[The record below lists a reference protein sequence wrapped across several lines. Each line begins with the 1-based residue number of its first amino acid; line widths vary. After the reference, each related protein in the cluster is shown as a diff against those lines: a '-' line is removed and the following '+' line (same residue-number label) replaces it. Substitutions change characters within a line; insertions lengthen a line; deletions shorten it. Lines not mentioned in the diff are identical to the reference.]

1 MTTWLDFL
9 QKIRVDV
16 TDRDD
21 GDAADGHDELAVLLD
36 ALDVALGARV
46 DAARHAHA
54 VARVVLRRVGAEVR
68 GAPPSLCRGD
78 EDEGA
83 HLLVADRAGDVVPVR
98 VLGGVVHEV
107 LVVVALESDEPLGV
121 AAHEHQRGDEGL
133 LGVAQAA
140 VLVGLDGVDGD
151 VALDPGRQQGL
162 EVDDPVV
169 EHLEGVPAESV
180 RRGFDQMWV
189 GHGVRRTFLSL
200 PGMCVKC
207 GAG

>member
-1 MTTWLDFL
+1 M
-9 QKIRVDV
+9 DV

-54 VARVVLRRVGAEVR
+54 VARVVLRRVGAEVLD
-68 GAPPSLCRGD
+68 APPGIGRGD

-83 HLLVADRAGDVVPVR
+83 HLLIADRAGDIVPVR

-121 AAHEHQRGDEGL
+121 AANEQQRGDQL
-133 LGVAQAA
+133 LLFVRQLAP
-140 VLVGLDGVDGD
+140 VVPLDGVYGE
-151 VALDPGRQQGL
+151 VALHAVGQEGL
-162 EVDDPVV
+162 EEDDPVV
-169 EHLEGVPAESV
+169 EHLEGVPVEAFG
-180 RRGFDQMWV
+180 RGICNCLIK
-189 GHGVRRTFLSL
+189 HERERTFLPL
-200 PGMCVKC
+200 PGKHEK
-207 GAG
+207 